1 MTPQTQP
8 LPDGQLAP
16 GAPTVPL
23 ASDQQVTQKLP
34 EQPTGAGAGGPV
46 PPGSAPLPPQSAP
59 PASVPPA
66 PVPPAS
72 THAPVPPAPAPP
84 AGRPEP
90 QPEPRLD
97 PQPRAKRPPL
107 RIAMTILHLAAVGVV
122 GFTVIG
128 LLFGALGTGLG
139 LLLVLGIG
147 AVVLVGLVYALFG
160 IAWFETHRVSGLYLL
175 DTPTLRLSPQ
185 EQPGFK
191 GWLRSIGRQSI
202 DGRMW
207 RALANFGIASLMGI
221 GVLGLAQGLVHSLI
235 GMFRTFS
242 VWWQPGLIG
251 AVLCAAGIV
260 ALALLHRLIS
270 VAIVGADVKEEQL
283 TEQVRTSTAQREGAV
298 RAADVERTRIE
309 RDLHDGVQP
318 RLVSVGM
325 TLGLAQEK
333 IDTDPE
339 AAKALV
345 AEAHTSTKAAITE
358 LRQLARGI
366 YASVLDD
373 RGLDAAL
380 SALAARS
387 HVPVQLDV
395 RLPERCSRDAEAA
408 VYFAIAESLTNA
420 AKHSRASEC
429 RVVVRVRDERTLWAR
444 VEDNG
449 IGGATVLPGGGL
461 DGVKNRVLA
470 AGGTTR
476 LDSPLGG
483 PTTLEVS
490 VPCAS

>member
-1 MTPQTQP
+1 MTSQTQP
-8 LPDGQLAP
+8 LPQGQP
-16 GAPTVPL
+16 GAG
-23 ASDQQVTQKLP
+23 
-34 EQPTGAGAGGPV
+34 QP
-46 PPGSAPLPPQSAP
+46 
-59 PASVPPA
+59 
-66 PVPPAS
+66 PVPPAADQQATQRLPHPPTGAS
-72 THAPVPPAPAPP
+72 PAGPGGPAPGTPVPPPAAPNAPGSAAAP
-84 AGRPEP
+84 TPKTR
-90 QPEPRLD
+90 
-97 PQPRAKRPPL
+97 RPPL

-160 IAWFETHRVSGLYLL
+160 IAWFETHRVSGLYHLE
-175 DTPTLRLSPQ
+175 TPALRWTPQ
-185 EQPGFK
+185 SGPGFK
-191 GWLRSIGRQSI
+191 AWLRALGRQSI

-207 RALANFGIASLMGI
+207 RALANFGIASLMGVA
-221 GVLGLAQGLVHSLI
+221 VLGLAQGLVHSVI
-235 GMFRTFS
+235 SAFRTFS
-242 VWWQPGLIG
+242 VWWQPGLLS
-251 AVLCAAGIV
+251 ALLCAVGIV
-260 ALALLHRLIS
+260 GLALLHRLIS

-283 TEQVRTSTAQREGAV
+283 NAQVRTSTAQRESAV

-333 IDTDPE
+333 IDSDPE

-395 RLPERCSRDAEAA
+395 RLPSRCSRNAEAA

-429 RVVVRVRDERTLWAR
+429 RVVVRVRDGNTLWAR

-449 IGGATVLPGGGL
+449 VGGASVLPGGGI
-461 DGVKNRVLA
+461 DGVMNRVLA

-476 LDSPLGG
+476 LDSPQGG